1 MLFLSRLISV
11 LLNFKIP
18 FQLSNLLTSL
28 IQFLLLLL
36 DELIIFVLLLKIL
49 FSLFLYDRFFVNL
62 LYGIFNRLFF
72 LFNRLLLVRGWLL
85 LLFLCGLLLIFD
97 RLLLLLLRKLL
108 LLFDRLLLLVLRR
121 LLLIFDRLLLLF
133 NFCQFF
139 LNRLSLFLNWF
150 FLDLFLLF
158 NRVLFNDICFG
169 LLRIRVDF
177 LLLGLSSFFC
187 LCSIHRDLFYLRLI
201 VRHDELICLCLL
213 SLDW

>member
-1 MLFLSRLISV
+1 MLFFSRRISV
-11 LLNFKIP
+11 LLHFKIP
-18 FQLSNLLTSL
+18 FQLSKLLTSF
-28 IQFLLLLL
+28 IQLPLLLL

-49 FSLFLYDRFFVNL
+49 FSLFIFDRFFDNL

-72 LFNRLLLVRGWLL
+72 ILNRLLLLLGWLL
-85 LLFLCGLLLIFD
+85 LLLLS
-97 RLLLLLLRKLL
+97 RLLLLLC
-108 LLFDRLLLLVLRR
+108 RLLLLLGW
-121 LLLIFDRLLLLF
+121 LLLLLDRLLLLF

-169 LLRIRVDF
+169 LLRIRADF

-187 LCSIHRDLFYLRLI
+187 LCSIHRDLFYLRLFP
-201 VRHDELICLCLL
+201 
-213 SLDW
+213 